1 MYRTLKIK
9 SENLWFCSDMHF
21 RHDRDFIWSRRGFA
35 NVNEQNNIL
44 VQRWNERCNMDSIVF
59 HLGDFIFNDSSGEHF
74 WEYVNNLKFNTL
86 YITIGN
92 HNSGQRQA
100 YFQEVTNLVGEVDF
114 EIYPLKVQKNG
125 REIVFL
131 PTYVDITVDN
141 QWIVLCHYA
150 IRNFINNSRGA
161 IMLCG
166 HSHGNDKGINQ
177 ESKDRKVLDVGV
189 ENFGGP
195 VSFQDIVKI
204 MNNKKIEALDHHSG
218 E

>member
-86 YITIGN
+86 YLLTGN

-100 YFQEVTNLVGEVDF
+100 YFKCVENLLGSSEY
-114 EIYPLKVQKNG
+114 EIYPLDVNKGSKTV
-125 REIVFL
+125 IFL
-131 PTYVDITVDN
+131 PSYVDITVDN
-141 QWIVLCHYA
+141 QCISLSHYA
-150 IRNFINNSRGA
+150 LRNFVNNGKGA
-161 IMLCG
+161 WMICG
-166 HSHGNDKGINQ
+166 HSHANDEGINPNNL
-177 ESKDRKVLDVGV
+177 ERKVLDVGV

-195 VSFQDIVKI
+195 VSYSDIKKI
-204 MNNKKIEALDHHSG
+204 MDKKNVEANDHH
-218 E
+218 